1 MNQHAAPSGPPDE
14 RDLPETPEPSFAE
27 RARTLVHL
35 ARVGALST
43 LSRRQPGHP
52 FGSVMP
58 YAPDAAGRP
67 LLLISA
73 MAMHTQNLQAEPR
86 ASLLVTQ
93 AGWEEDPLAGARVTL
108 VGRAA
113 PLPEG
118 EIAAAR
124 AAYLAR
130 HPNATHWVDFEDF
143 AFWRL
148 DVTDVYLVGGFGSM
162 GWVTAADYATARPDP
177 LADAEADIVAHM
189 NQDHP
194 DALRLLALHHG
205 GDEVEEATMLAVD
218 RLGFKVRLRRGD
230 RLWGLRIPFPMPV
243 TTPDATRAAFIAML
257 AEARR

>member
-1 MNQHAAPSGPPDE
+1 MTHHAAPGPIEGPA
-14 RDLPETPEPSFAE
+14 PPEPSFAE

-35 ARVGALST
+35 ARVGMLST

-93 AGWEEDPLAGARVTL
+93 PGWEDDPLAGARVTL

-113 PLPEG
+113 ALG
-118 EIAAAR
+118 GSDVAMAR
-124 AAYLAR
+124 AGYLAR
-130 HPNATHWVDFEDF
+130 HAQAAHWVDFEDF
-143 AFWRL
+143 GFWRL
-148 DVTDVYLVGGFGSM
+148 DVSDLYLVGGFGSM
-162 GWVTAADYATARPDP
+162 SWVAEADYAAARPDP
-177 LADAEADIVAHM
+177 LADAEAGVVAHM
-189 NQDHP
+189 NQDHA
-194 DALRLLALHHG
+194 DALRRLAHRHG
-205 GDEVEEATMLAVD
+205 GEEVEEATMLAVD
-218 RLGFKVRLRRGD
+218 RLGFKLRLRRGD
-230 RLWGLRIPFPMPV
+230 RLWSVRIPFPAEV
-243 TTPDATRAAFIAML
+243 TTSEATRAAFIAML